1 MSLFPLKSIGTEA
14 NRLYGARVKQW
25 FLEEEE
31 NVFNGSLCARDCLGH
46 EEERG
51 ESRDAIYYQE

>member
-1 MSLFPLKSIGTEA
+1 M
-14 NRLYGARVKQW
+14 KQW